1 MLVLEFV
8 SDFTDQEL
16 APPVLD
22 VQCGGLVVRLL
33 LRFEVREL
41 VGQLEHLLV
50 GVHVAV
56 LLVLDALLGENA
68 RH

>member
-1 MLVLEFV
+1 
-8 SDFTDQEL
+8 
-16 APPVLD
+16 VLD

-56 LLVLDALLGENA
+56 LLVFDALLGENA

>member
-1 MLVLEFV
+1 MVLEFV

-33 LRFEVREL
+33 LSFEVSKL

-50 GVHVAV
+50 GVHVAL
-56 LLVLDALLGENA
+56 LLVLNALL
-68 RH
+68 